1 MSAAT
6 ANPAKTEGLSMQIDL
21 AAYTK
26 AGSLSYTSPKDQRF
40 FTANAKRLIRLARR
54 IHDGRL
60 FLPEIVT
67 ALREAADQLI
77 ALGAFLLLTE
87 KGSAFLDDL
96 FWITSAE
103 FAPEGLDF
111 TVQERSRFR
120 ETTRCPLC
128 RSRLVWPAQIVW
140 RKGLEIVDVS
150 SPIGIG
156 CLKRTAGKL
165 EPLIAEIRAVLERYQ
180 AEAPPPN
187 PLDRLVIPDSIPATG
202 PLCGTALRAP
212 DTIPFH
218 CETPAPAP
226 SVEDPIVRQ
235 RPCLVIPAS
244 AAQLSLF

>member
-1 MSAAT
+1 
-6 ANPAKTEGLSMQIDL
+6 MQIDL

-26 AGSLSYTSPKDQRF
+26 AGSLSYTSPQDQRF
-40 FTANAKRLIRLARR
+40 FTAKAKRLIRLARR

-67 ALREAADQLI
+67 ALREAANQLI

-96 FWITSAE
+96 FWITSAQ
-103 FAPEGLDF
+103 FAPEGLDY

-120 ETTRCPLC
+120 ENTRCSLC

-156 CLKRTAGKL
+156 CLTRTAGKL
-165 EPLIAEIRAVLERYQ
+165 EPLIAEIRAVLERYH
-180 AEAPPPN
+180 AEGPSPN

-202 PLCGTALRAP
+202 PLRGTALSAP
-212 DTIPFH
+212 DTVPFH

-226 SVEDPIVRQ
+226 PAEAPIAPHHPSLVR
-235 RPCLVIPAS
+235 RVTT
-244 AAQLSLF
+244 AQLSLF

>member
-1 MSAAT
+1 
-6 ANPAKTEGLSMQIDL
+6 MQIDL

-26 AGSLSYTSPKDQRF
+26 AGSLSYTSPRDQRF
-40 FTANAKRLIRLARR
+40 FTAKAKRLIRLARR
-54 IHDGRL
+54 IHEGRL
-60 FLPEIVT
+60 FIPEIVT
-67 ALREAADQLI
+67 ALREAANQLI

-96 FWITSAE
+96 FWISSAR
-103 FAPEGLDF
+103 FAPEGLDY

-120 ETTRCPLC
+120 ENARCPMC

-165 EPLIAEIRAVLERYQ
+165 EPLIAEIRAILERYQ
-180 AEAPPPN
+180 AETPTPN
-187 PLDRLVIPDSIPATG
+187 PLDCLVIPDGIPATG
-202 PLCGTALRAP
+202 PLCGTALNAP
-212 DTIPFH
+212 DTIPYH
-218 CETPAPAP
+218 REILAPAP
-226 SVEDPIVRQ
+226 SAKGPIVPH
-235 RPCLVIPAS
+235 RPSLVIPVA

>member
-1 MSAAT
+1 
-6 ANPAKTEGLSMQIDL
+6 MQINL

-40 FTANAKRLIRLARR
+40 FTSKAKRLIRLARR
-54 IHDGRL
+54 IHEGRL

-67 ALREAADQLI
+67 ALREAANQLI

-96 FWITSAE
+96 FWITSAQ
-103 FAPEGLDF
+103 FAPEGLDY

-120 ETTRCPLC
+120 ENTRCSMC

-165 EPLIAEIRAVLERYQ
+165 EPLIAEIRAVLERYH
-180 AEAPPPN
+180 AEGPSPS
-187 PLDRLVIPDSIPATG
+187 PLDRLVIPNGIPATG
-202 PLCGTALRAP
+202 PLCGTALSAP
-212 DTIPFH
+212 DTIPFR
-218 CETPAPAP
+218 CEIPAPASP
-226 SVEDPIVRQ
+226 AEASITL
-235 RPCLVIPAS
+235 RPPTLISPVAP
-244 AAQLSLF
+244 AQLSLF

>member
-1 MSAAT
+1 M
-6 ANPAKTEGLSMQIDL
+6 KIDL
-21 AAYTK
+21 SAYTK

-40 FTANAKRLIRLARR
+40 FTAKAKRLIRLARR

-67 ALREAADQLI
+67 ALREAANQLI

-96 FWITSAE
+96 FWITSDR
-103 FAPEGLDF
+103 FAPEGLDY

-120 ETTRCPLC
+120 DQTRCSIC
-128 RSRLVWPAQIVW
+128 RSHLVWPAQIVW

-150 SPIGIG
+150 APIGIG
-156 CLKRTAGKL
+156 CLTRSAGKL

-180 AEAPPPN
+180 AEAPPPSG
-187 PLDRLVIPDSIPATG
+187 LDRLVIPDGIPATG
-202 PLCGTALRAP
+202 PLCGTALSAP

-218 CETPAPAP
+218 CETPPPALPAEMPIGPRFPAP
-226 SVEDPIVRQ
+226 NSPVVP
-235 RPCLVIPAS
+235 
-244 AAQLSLF
+244 AQLSLF